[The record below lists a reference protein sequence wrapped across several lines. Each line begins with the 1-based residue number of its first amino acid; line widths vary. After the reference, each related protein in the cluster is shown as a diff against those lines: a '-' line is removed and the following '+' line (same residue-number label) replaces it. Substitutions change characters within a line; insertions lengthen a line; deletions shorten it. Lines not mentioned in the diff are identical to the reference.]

1 MANGLDK
8 LERFFFHKRK
18 GLGASVTASTV
29 PSSPTKQ
36 HMDLQ
41 FPSPSFIRPKTSR
54 MAARE
59 EVRYTPGARF
69 PATNEAD
76 FPQRYGSI
84 DSRKSRATSTC
95 HEWQLARPR
104 SSSLDSERS
113 RRMCTFD
120 EFGFPKPPIRR
131 GRISPFELNSK
142 PLPEAPSRPV
152 SGTSSILHFHIS
164 PNRTDTPPSSDIET
178 ECSSLGRPISSNPA
192 AYTYKS
198 LPTPESSPEIGPL
211 PDWELLNNQ
220 TIDILNQDLCDD
232 IQRKL
237 GESMTNPTTASISHP
252 DQTEG
257 SEISPNSSFSNAS
270 LQEPEVCDFFT
281 LSDENV
287 AESYAEESL
296 FSDDARRSYASIT
309 LAPSVLSLP
318 LRDPPLLT
326 LEQPS
331 TSRPARVAA
340 FEAARIASRYKFDML
355 YVVNLWPENT
365 ASPSPRDS
373 YPIEGMTGRLLVA
386 YGLHH
391 SPSPFQISSEVH
403 TKILQSPGW
412 MEYRDEQ
419 AENDFA
425 CAYAYTF
432 YPRSA
437 GDKRGSGSSL
447 STQSSTATL
456 VDRGIVFAAFRKKDT
471 QNSTHYPT
479 LDELAYLGR
488 DVETMIQVLID
499 IHNTRQMR
507 QAPSQQEYSDETGP
521 MPVL

>member
-18 GLGASVTASTV
+18 ALGGSGDAAVTASTV

-59 EVRYTPGARF
+59 EVRYAPGARF
-69 PATNEAD
+69 ATTHEAD
-76 FPQRYGSI
+76 WPQRYGSI
-84 DSRKSRATSTC
+84 DSRKSRAASTSR
-95 HEWQLARPR
+95 EWKHARPR
-104 SSSLDSERS
+104 SSSLD
-113 RRMCTFD
+113 
-120 EFGFPKPPIRR
+120 K
-131 GRISPFELNSK
+131 
-142 PLPEAPSRPV
+142 
-152 SGTSSILHFHIS
+152 
-164 PNRTDTPPSSDIET
+164 
-178 ECSSLGRPISSNPA
+178 CSSLGRPISSKPA
-192 AYTYKS
+192 TFDYRS
-198 LPTPESSPEIGPL
+198 LPTPESSPQIGPL
-211 PDWELLNNQ
+211 PDWELLSSQ

-237 GESMTNPTTASISHP
+237 DEPISPSTAASLSQFG
-252 DQTEG
+252 QTEQ
-257 SEISPNSSFSNAS
+257 SELSPHSSFSSAS

-287 AESYAEESL
+287 AESYAEPSL
-296 FSDDARRSYASIT
+296 FSDDQRQSFTSIT
-309 LAPSVLSLP
+309 LAPSDLSLP

-365 ASPSPRDS
+365 PSPSPRDS
-373 YPIEGMTGRLLVA
+373 HPIQGMTGRLLVA

-412 MEYRDEQ
+412 MEYRDEH

-425 CAYAYTF
+425 CAYAHTF
-432 YPRSA
+432 YPRSVA
-437 GDKRGSGSSL
+437 NKRDSGGSL
-447 STQSSTATL
+447 STQSTTATL

-471 QNSTHYPT
+471 QDSTHCPT
-479 LDELAYLGR
+479 VDELAYLSR
-488 DVETMIQVLID
+488 DVETMIELLID
-499 IHNTRQMR
+499 IHNTSQMR